1 MEEERKQHRQQ
12 SLDVEDDIPLI
23 DSDYNSGSSEPSP
36 VPTRGSTNII
46 KRCSSSISRHITLPI
61 KVSFKRYKVRFPLA
75 PDHDQHYVGAVRKL
89 HSVKVQRTV
98 Q

>member
-61 KVSFKRYKVRFPLA
+61 KVSFKTHKVCLHKQKLVNVKYAALA
-75 PDHDQHYVGAVRKL
+75 KY
-89 HSVKVQRTV
+89 
-98 Q
+98 